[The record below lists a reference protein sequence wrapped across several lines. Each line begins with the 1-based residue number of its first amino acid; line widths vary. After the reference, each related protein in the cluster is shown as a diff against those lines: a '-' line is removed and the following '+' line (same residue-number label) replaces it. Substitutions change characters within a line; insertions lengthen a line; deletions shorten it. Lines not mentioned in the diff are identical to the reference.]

1 MKEIQQAL
9 IQEFKSESQRK
20 NITNLVLFVVSEL
33 REKGFTQLDTKNIK
47 GIINTGIN
55 ENITSAYIIGAIGHL
70 SGFFDFK
77 VDYEACYKL
86 AERMISS
93 SDEDCYD
100 LGYLILA
107 CLSSMG
113 MGCKKSI
120 DKAKL
125 YIDRIKDKG
134 VILNAVLIMH

>member
-9 IQEFKSESQRK
+9 IQELKSESQRE
-20 NITNLVLFVVSEL
+20 NLTNLMLFVVSEL

-47 GIINTGIN
+47 GIIDTGIN